1 MDKNLK
7 VLIIDDSMDDTLLI
21 IRELRRGGYQ
31 PEYERVENASEMRSA
46 LLKKDWD
53 LILSD
58 YNMPHFSTTEALS
71 ILKEFNIDIPFI
83 LVSGAIGEENA
94 VQLMKEGAHDYVV
107 KDHLVRLGPVVERE
121 LQEARERKS

>member
-31 PEYERVENASEMRSA
+31 PEYERVENAPEMRSA

-53 LILSD
+53 
-58 YNMPHFSTTEALS
+58 P
-71 ILKEFNIDIPFI
+71 K
-83 LVSGAIGEENA
+83 
-94 VQLMKEGAHDYVV
+94 Q
-107 KDHLVRLGPVVERE
+107 
-121 LQEARERKS
+121 

>member
-1 MDKNLK
+1 
-7 VLIIDDSMDDTLLI
+7 
-21 IRELRRGGYQ
+21 
-31 PEYERVENASEMRSA
+31 MRSA

-71 ILKEFNIDIPFI
+71 ILKEYNIDIPFI

-107 KDHLVRLGPVVERE
+107 KDHLVRTLGR
-121 LQEARERKS
+121 LLSASFRKLVSENHAK